1 MAGIIGGVRGGAT
14 IPGLNM
20 GGLGR
25 VAGMGVAIYDG
36 GETEE
41 GGAMNIGP
49 VEVEMDVFGKLSGS
63 DGIEVGVA
71 RC

>member
-1 MAGIIGGVRGGAT
+1 
-14 IPGLNM
+14 
-20 GGLGR
+20 
-25 VAGMGVAIYDG
+25 MGVAIYDG

-41 GGAMNIGP
+41 GGAKNMGP

-63 DGIEVGVA
+63 DDGIEVGVA

>member
-1 MAGIIGGVRGGAT
+1 M
-14 IPGLNM
+14 PGLKM

-25 VAGMGVAIYDG
+25 VAGIGVAIYDG

-41 GGAMNIGP
+41 GGAKNIGP
-49 VEVEMDVFGKLSGS
+49 VEVETDVFGKLSGS
-63 DGIEVGVA
+63 EGIEVGVA

>member
-1 MAGIIGGVRGGAT
+1 
-14 IPGLNM
+14 
-20 GGLGR
+20 
-25 VAGMGVAIYDG
+25 MGVAIYDG